1 MPFVF
6 VLARDWT
13 LRTAVRAELRER
25 GIDALGMDSADDA
38 GRAIAA
44 RQFPSAVVVEGI
56 PEFASNPAIQ
66 NLIARVPTVWIA
78 SRTEKI
84 PEAPPSSASADAQ
97 QEPAGSGRLRRRL
110 TGMHPIGT
118 SASWY
123 IAPFASAKSFLPFS
137 TCCTKAKPLDVKFA
151 RPRAPFGVRKREL
164 PLSFVEDL
172 PASAC

>member
-1 MPFVF
+1 MPSVF

-13 LRTAVRAELRER
+13 LRTALRAELRER

-44 RQFPSAVVVEGI
+44 GQFPSAAVVEGI
-56 PEFASNPAIQ
+56 PEFASNQAIQ

-97 QEPAGSGRLRRRL
+97 HEPAGSGQ
-110 TGMHPIGT
+110 
-118 SASWY
+118 
-123 IAPFASAKSFLPFS
+123 
-137 TCCTKAKPLDVKFA
+137 
-151 RPRAPFGVRKREL
+151 
-164 PLSFVEDL
+164 
-172 PASAC
+172 PASSSHRNAPDQHVGVVLYRPVRIGEIVSVVLDLLHKGQAA